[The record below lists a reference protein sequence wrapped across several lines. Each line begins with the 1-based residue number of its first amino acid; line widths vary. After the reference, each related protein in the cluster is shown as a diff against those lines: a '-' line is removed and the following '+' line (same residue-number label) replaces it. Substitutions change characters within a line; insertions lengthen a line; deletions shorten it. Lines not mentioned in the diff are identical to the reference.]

1 MADYTLS
8 AKGTYDGSDFDSGVD
23 RSSSKLSSFMDRAK
37 EVGGRVASALGNG
50 ISKAAGVMTSTV
62 GTIGAAVT
70 GLAATG
76 GISRALNIEQAQY
89 KLKQMGLDV
98 ESVMASCNEAVT
110 GTAHGLD
117 AAATVA
123 SSLGASG
130 VQAGEQ
136 MTNALKAVAGMATMS
151 GRSMEDIGLIFGKV
165 AATGKVQGDELNQ
178 MAESGINATAELA
191 KHLGKTQAEVREMVS
206 AGEIDFQTF
215 SDAMYASFGT
225 AAQGANETFSGAMS
239 NVRAA
244 LSRVGE
250 MFVSPALGALRQVFA
265 AMIPAINA
273 AKVALQPLA
282 DSFQSFLDGVVPKAV
297 EGIGKLQEMIEGLGE
312 GGFANISTGA
322 KVAAAAVAALSV
334 GSLGGLVSQIP
345 IVGDALGGLFG
356 MLGNLANPIAL
367 VRNGLSGLG
376 VAAGGLSAP
385 IVALVAVAATL
396 AAGFAYLFATNEQF
410 RNSVIELAGQIASAF
425 APVLQQLADTLLP
438 AIMSAVQTILPI
450 IGQIITT
457 VMQLA
462 AALAPVIATIAASV
476 IPIIAQVIEMAAQ
489 IVAQIASLV
498 IPIVQQVTELIQAN
512 MPTIQAIIQTV
523 MTAIQTVIQTV
534 WPVIQQVIT
543 AAVGAIQ
550 SLIQVAWPAI
560 QGIVTTVLKAIQS
573 VVQAVWPVIQA
584 VIQTAMGVIQGVIT
598 AVMGIINGDWSQ
610 VWNGIKQVASSVWSG
625 IKSIV
630 SSAASAVSGFVSN
643 MVGRVTGFFG
653 NLWSSITSKA
663 SSMWNGVKSS
673 FSNGVSGAI
682 SVVSGLPGRI
692 MGIFSGAGSWL
703 INSGKSII
711 NGLVSGIKNAIGGAV
726 SAVSGAVGKI
736 RSLFPFS
743 PAKKGPFSGRG
754 WVKYSGISIMDALAE
769 GARSEV
775 GKTVKAYTGMADR
788 IRSAMDVSPSVSD
801 VSVQG
806 AASISALAPID
817 YGQPSKASTGT
828 YEASD
833 NRAKYV
839 TFNVNMDGGNADAQE
854 IAQDLY
860 TLFKRNERGW
870 AY

>member
-8 AKGTYDGSDFDSGVD
+8 AKGTYDGSNFDSGVD
-23 RSSSKLSSFMDRAK
+23 RSGSKLDSFMSKAK

-130 VQAGEQ
+130 VKAGDQ

-151 GRSMEDIGLIFGKV
+151 GRSMEDIGLIMGKV

-206 AGEIDFQTF
+206 EGKIDFQTF
-215 SDAMYASFGT
+215 SDAMYESFGT
-225 AAQGANETFSGAMS
+225 AAQGANETFSGALS
-239 NVRAA
+239 NMRAA
-244 LSRVGE
+244 LSRIGE
-250 MFVSPALGALRQVFA
+250 MFATPALGALRQVFA
-265 AMIPAINA
+265 AMIPTINA
-273 AKVALQPLA
+273 AKAALQPLA
-282 DSFQSFLDGVVPKAV
+282 DSFGEFLEGVVPKAV
-297 EGIGKLQEMIEGLGE
+297 DGIGRLQEMIEGLGE
-312 GGFANISTGA
+312 GGFSNISTGA
-322 KVAAAAVAALSV
+322 KVAAAAIAALSV

-356 MLGNLANPIAL
+356 VLGNLANPVAL
-367 VRNGLSGLG
+367 LRNGLSGLG
-376 VAAGGLSAP
+376 LAAGGLSAP
-385 IVALVAVAATL
+385 IIALVAVAATL

-410 RNSVIELAGQIASAF
+410 RNSVIDLAGQIASAF

-438 AIMSAVQTILPI
+438 AIMSAVQTLLPV

-457 VMQLA
+457 VLQVA
-462 AALAPVIATIAASV
+462 AAIAPVVATIAASV
-476 IPIIAQVIEMAAQ
+476 IPIIAQVIEIAAQ
-489 IVAQIASLV
+489 LVAQIASLV
-498 IPIVQQVTELIQAN
+498 LPIIQQVTELIQAN

-534 WPVIQQVIT
+534 WPVVQQVIT

-550 SLIQVAWPAI
+550 AIIQAVWPAI
-560 QGIVTTVLKAIQS
+560 QSIVTTVLKAIQA
-573 VVQAVWPVIQA
+573 VVQAVWPIIQTVIE
-584 VIQTAMGVIQGVIT
+584 TAMGVIQGVIT
-598 AVMGIINGDWSQ
+598 TVTGIISGDWSQ
-610 VWNGIKQVASSVWSG
+610 VWNGIKQVASSIWNG

-630 SSAASAVSGFVSN
+630 SSAASAVSGFVSD
-643 MVGRVTGFFG
+643 MVGRVTGFFS

-663 SSMWNGVKSS
+663 SSMWSSVKSS
-673 FSNGVSGAI
+673 FSSGVSGA
-682 SVVSGLPGRI
+682 VSFVSSLPGKI
-692 MGIFSGAGSWL
+692 MGIFAGAGSWL
-703 INSGKSII
+703 VNSGRSII

-726 SAVSGAVGKI
+726 SAVSGAISSI
-736 RSLFPFS
+736 RNLFPFS
-743 PAKKGPFSGRG
+743 PAKEGPFSGRG
-754 WVKYSGISIMDALAE
+754 WVKYSGISIMEALAE
-769 GARSEV
+769 GAESRV
-775 GKTVKAYTGMADR
+775 GKTVRAYTGMADK
-788 IRSAMDVSPSVSD
+788 IRSAMDVSPSVAD
-801 VSVQG
+801 VSVQT
-806 AASISALAPID
+806 AASISAASTID
-817 YGQPSKASTGT
+817 YGQPSKASADSCETN
-828 YEASD
+828 D

-839 TFNVNMDGGNADAQE
+839 TFNVSVDGGNADAQE
-854 IAQDLY
+854 MAQELY
-860 TLFKRNERGW
+860 GLFKRNERGW